1 MNDNLQRDWRAQAAQ
16 LRFEKLS
23 AADSAELERLTASA
37 ELLREAMADTLAR
50 LRARRERRRQSPDR
64 GLTHIAGTIAT
75 GPAEL
80 DVERDDEPG
89 ELIETP
95 PIPASAVPYRP
106 GDAVL
111 IRHHGQDVAC
121 TIKQVYGGLQVSLEV
136 LHYGQCRPVFVAPHQ
151 VLAHWPA
158 SESRP

>member
-1 MNDNLQRDWRAQAAQ
+1 MNDNLRDWRAQAAE
-16 LRFEKLS
+16 LRLEKLS
-23 AADSAELERLTASA
+23 AADSAELEQLMARAG
-37 ELLREAMADTLAR
+37 LLREAMADTLAR
-50 LRARRERRRQSPDR
+50 LRARRERRQSPDR

-75 GPAEL
+75 VLAEL
-80 DVERDDEPG
+80 GVERDDEPG

-111 IRHHGQDVAC
+111 IRHHGQDVAG
-121 TIKQVYGGLQVSLEV
+121 TIQQVYGGLQVSLEV
-136 LHYGQCRPVFVAPHQ
+136 LHYGQCRPVFIAPHQ